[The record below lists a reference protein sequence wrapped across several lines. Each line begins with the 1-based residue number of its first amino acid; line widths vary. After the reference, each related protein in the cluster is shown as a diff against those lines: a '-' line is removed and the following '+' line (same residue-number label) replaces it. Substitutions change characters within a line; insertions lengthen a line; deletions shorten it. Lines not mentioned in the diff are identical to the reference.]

1 MDRTGDEIAVEVAFT
16 HGPAA
21 MQADIGQGMERIA
34 DTKEG
39 DWVAGHDD
47 DLGGSR
53 RELVHLRDPHEL
65 LHEQQDLARRLE
77 PFRHLYRNGPAWSGG
92 EPMTREEK
100 AKFVAQAKEVILALG
115 RLEVSIASLGGR
127 LAKAEQKEAFDE
139 IFAWLGSTSDLSPDS
154 YTREW
159 ARELLGHIGVLA
171 TYDKYEGTTDGYIA

>member
-1 MDRTGDEIAVEVAFT
+1 
-16 HGPAA
+16 
-21 MQADIGQGMERIA
+21 
-34 DTKEG
+34 
-39 DWVAGHDD
+39 
-47 DLGGSR
+47 
-53 RELVHLRDPHEL
+53 
-65 LHEQQDLARRLE
+65 
-77 PFRHLYRNGPAWSGG
+77 
-92 EPMTREEK
+92 MTREEK